1 MTDTTIPDDL
11 TVQDILDEANA
22 VGYHTI
28 LEVWREILKPAEG
41 ELAKKIAPQWANR
54 IVATYQ
60 GVGFADV
67 ADFRDLYFS
76 KIIELARILDLE
88 IEGDDECLKFT
99 TAEED
104 VKFNSHHYINVLT
117 DWQKT
122 FLTWELDWDTTHP
135 DAAIELAA
143 ISEVHKMFF
152 EQTGIL
158 GLLEQ
163 IKFEFTDADRD
174 ALAAALEDLRASRE
188 E

>member
-11 TVQDILDEANA
+11 TVQDILNEANA

-28 LEVWREILKPAEG
+28 LEVWQEILKPAEG
-41 ELAKKIAPQWANR
+41 ELTKRVTPQWANR

-60 GVGFADV
+60 GVGFVDI
-67 ADFRDLYFS
+67 ADFRDLYFG
-76 KIIELARILDLE
+76 KIIELAKILDLE
-88 IEGDDECLKFT
+88 IASDDECLNLVT
-99 TAEED
+99 PEED
-104 VKFNSHHYINVLT
+104 VEHNSHHYINVLT
-117 DWQKT
+117 EWQKT

-174 ALAAALEDLRASRE
+174 GLAAALEDLRASRE